1 MILHFSE
8 LHHLNPRQLR
18 IKLHQNPGKS
28 HQNPVNPMK
37 ISRKSIKI
45 PSTPIENPSKSH
57 FSSTIVHSKH
67 PPGVKVSIKMVVSQ
81 NGWFKMV
88 YEKSIYKWMMTEGT
102 SHQNPTQIPWKSPRN
117 PMKILQKSTIFRR
130 QASLGVAG
138 PRPQPSPRQSGTPP
152 TRARRT
158 APPGGSSPWRG
169 APFDVGFPRW
179 NSGGVPCENYSKTV
193 NSHTFSMGTTMG
205 KTMGKLWGM
214 VTSMGYHL
222 QLVSL
227 KLGAMGIQ
235 SL

>member
-1 MILHFSE
+1 MDGLKWFTK
-8 LHHLNPRQLR
+8 NPSINGWWLR
-18 IKLHQNPGKS
+18 VP
-28 HQNPVNPMK
+28 P
-37 ISRKSIKI
+37 IKI
-45 PSTPIENPSKSH
+45 PLNSHENP
-57 FSSTIVHSKH
+57 
-67 PPGVKVSIKMVVSQ
+67 Q
-81 NGWFKMV
+81 
-88 YEKSIYKWMMTEGT
+88 E
-102 SHQNPTQIPWKSPRN
+102 IPWKSPRN

-193 NSHTFSMGTTMG
+193 NSHTFSMGR
-205 KTMGKLWGM
+205 TMGKLWGM

-222 QLVSL
+222 
-227 KLGAMGIQ
+227 
-235 SL
+235 